1 MDREGNESSVE
12 EMVVLMVVVEADRDT
27 VDEKSLG
34 QAEEKKVVVGGNI
47 GTQFVLLCV
56 FDERFDGE
64 LGTCF
69 CWIVG

>member
-34 QAEEKKVVVGGNI
+34 QAEE
-47 GTQFVLLCV
+47 
-56 FDERFDGE
+56 
-64 LGTCF
+64 
-69 CWIVG
+69 